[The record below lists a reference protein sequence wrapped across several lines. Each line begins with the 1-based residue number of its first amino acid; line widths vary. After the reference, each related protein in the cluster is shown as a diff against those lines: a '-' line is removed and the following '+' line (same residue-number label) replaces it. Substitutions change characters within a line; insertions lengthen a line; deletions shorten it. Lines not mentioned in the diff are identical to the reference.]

1 MEVGSFAGISAEWF
15 LENILTDE
23 TATLVCVDLWND
35 KPDSR
40 QAEFVV
46 PESRQEFNERT
57 AVFGDKVIA
66 LEGRSQ
72 ELLRGLEEDEF
83 DFIFIDGSHAFSDV
97 LTDAVLAFPLLKIGA
112 VMVFDDYEPK
122 TEVFSAVNFFL
133 EAFSKKLEILHKE
146 NLVAIRRT
154 V

>member
-1 MEVGSFAGISAEWF
+1 MEVGSFAGMSAEWF

-23 TATLVCVDLWND
+23 TASLVCVDLWND

-40 QAEFVV
+40 RAEFVV
-46 PESRQEFNERT
+46 PESRQSFNEKT
-57 AVFGDKVIA
+57 EIFCGKAIP

-72 ELLRGLEEDEF
+72 ELLCGLGKDEF
-83 DFIFIDGSHAFSDV
+83 DFIFIDGSHEFSDV
-97 LTDAVLAFPLLKIGA
+97 LSDAVLAFPLLKVGS